1 VQIMAA
7 LRAPD
12 GCPWDRKQTPESLR
26 PFLLEEAFE
35 AVEAI
40 DRGAIGELPSELGD
54 VLFQCVFHAQIGAE
68 RGQFTIVEAVEAITA
83 KLIRRHP
90 HVFTAAGRPLG
101 RRRRRGGVGTP
112 AAVLTQWEQIKATEA
127 QDARTRPRVLGGL
140 PKTLPALLRAYEI
153 GTRAA
158 SVGFDW
164 STPAGVMEKVD
175 EEVAELREALAR
187 SPARAAEEMGD
198 LFFTLASLA
207 RQLDIEPESA
217 LRQANEKFSDRFAAM
232 EALLERRGSSVH
244 QATVDQLDAAWNAI
258 KAAPRAPS
266 TSGRRPT
273 PRARPRRRSRR

>member
-1 VQIMAA
+1 
-7 LRAPD
+7 
-12 GCPWDRKQTPESLR
+12 
-26 PFLLEEAFE
+26 
-35 AVEAI
+35 
-40 DRGAIGELPSELGD
+40 
-54 VLFQCVFHAQIGAE
+54 
-68 RGQFTIVEAVEAITA
+68 
-83 KLIRRHP
+83 
-90 HVFTAAGRPLG
+90 
-101 RRRRRGGVGTP
+101 
-112 AAVLTQWEQIKATEA
+112 
-127 QDARTRPRVLGGL
+127 
-140 PKTLPALLRAYEI
+140 
-153 GTRAA
+153 
-158 SVGFDW
+158 
-164 STPAGVMEKVD
+164 MEKVD